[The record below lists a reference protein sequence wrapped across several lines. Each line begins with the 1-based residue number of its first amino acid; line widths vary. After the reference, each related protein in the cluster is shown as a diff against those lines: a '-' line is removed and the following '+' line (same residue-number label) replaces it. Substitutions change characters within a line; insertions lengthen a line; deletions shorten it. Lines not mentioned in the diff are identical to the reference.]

1 MLYIIAGR
9 YKNRKIQSPKHTL
22 TRPTTNKLRGA
33 LFNICQTYI
42 EDASFLD
49 LFCGSGAMGLEA
61 ISRGA
66 AQATFVDEAKA
77 SLQCV
82 RENIQS
88 LGVEKQAHPLWGE
101 ASTVL
106 KKLAKQGDQFDIIY
120 IDPPYETKGLS
131 EEILR
136 IIDEST
142 LLKVEGRLFIEESKA
157 MVIDKEK
164 WLTLQLES
172 ARKMGRTQLVQFKK
186 ISYPQP
192 PCSHQHELLDK
203 Y

>member
-9 YKNRKIQSPKHTL
+9 YKNRRIQSPKHTL

-88 LGVEKQAHPLWGE
+88 LGVEKQARPLWGE
-101 ASTVL
+101 ARAVL
-106 KKLAKQGDQFDIIY
+106 KKLAKQGEQFDIIY

-131 EEILR
+131 EEI
-136 IIDEST
+136 ISMIDESN
-142 LLKVEGRLFIEESKA
+142 LLKVEGMLFIEESKA
-157 MVIDKEK
+157 LLIDKEK

-172 ARKMGRTQLVQFKK
+172 ARKMGRTQLLQFKK
-186 ISYPQP
+186 IS
-192 PCSHQHELLDK
+192 CSQSPLL
-203 Y
+203 